1 MTKLFD
7 THCHLDFE
15 QFSTDLDD
23 VIQRARKQGVD
34 KFLLPACTQSNWS
47 NVAEISRR
55 YKGVYYALGLH
66 PYFTEQHSDSDL
78 ALLDQELKIRD
89 DKCVAIG
96 ECGLDFVKGNDRE
109 RQMLLLDAQL
119 DLAIQYDLP
128 VILHC
133 RGAHQQ
139 MIKLLKQ
146 KKVPRAGV
154 IHGFSGSY
162 EQAMDYIRLGY
173 YIGVGST
180 ITYLRARKTRN
191 TISKLPLANLVL
203 ETDAPDMPLSGY
215 QGEKNV
221 PERVL
226 NVLNELN
233 VLRSESEQTVADA
246 LYQNSL
252 LVFTICK

>member
-15 QFSTDLDD
+15 QFSADLDD
-23 VIQRARKQGVD
+23 VISRARSKGVD
-34 KFLLPACTQSNWS
+34 KFLIPACTKRNWS
-47 NVAEISRR
+47 NVAEISQR
-55 YKGVYYALGLH
+55 YRGVYYALGLH
-66 PYFTEQHSDSDL
+66 PYFTDKHSDSDL
-78 ALLDQELKIRD
+78 DLLEQAIRNRD
-89 DKCVAIG
+89 NKCVAVG
-96 ECGLDFVKGNDRE
+96 ECGLDFVKGDDRE

-119 DLAIQYDLP
+119 DLAIQYHLP

-146 KKVPRAGV
+146 KKLSCAGV

-233 VLRSESEQTVADA
+233 VLRNEPEQTVADV

-252 LVFTICK
+252 SVFTICK

>member
-15 QFSTDLDD
+15 PFSADLDD
-23 VIQRARKQGVD
+23 VISRARNKGVD
-34 KFLLPACTQSNWS
+34 KFLIPACSKSNWR
-47 NVAEISRR
+47 NVAEISQR
-55 YKGVYYALGLH
+55 YSGVYYALGLH
-66 PYFTEQHSDSDL
+66 PYFTDKHSDSDL
-78 ALLDQELKIRD
+78 DLLEQAIRNRD
-89 DKCVAIG
+89 NKCVAVG

-109 RQMLLLDAQL
+109 RQILLLDAQL
-119 DLAIQYDLP
+119 DLTIQYELP

-146 KKVPRAGV
+146 KKLPCAGV

-233 VLRSESEQTVADA
+233 VLRNEPEQTVADT
-246 LYQNSL
+246 LYKNSL
-252 LVFTICK
+252 SVFTICK